1 MSKLIIPEE
10 IKAALA
16 TVEDETAEKVMRQ
29 LCGIKFDFWAI
40 EIGTET
46 SQLLQDAKE
55 RAKAYAETPAD
66 QRDPDGFKTILTDAA
81 MIAERMEM
89 QHELDAIF
97 EEVNGIMERLS
108 EDDGDKPKAD
118 VPEFVLSNGH
128 ITDISRAMKS
138 NKNDGDKG
146 VMPA

>member
-1 MSKLIIPEE
+1 MSKLIIPED
-10 IKAALA
+10 IKQAIA
-16 TVEDETAEKVMRQ
+16 TVEDETAEKTMRQ
-29 LCGIKFDFWAI
+29 LCGIKFGFWAI
-40 EIGTET
+40 EIGKET
-46 SQLLQDAKE
+46 SELLHKAKE

-97 EEVNGIMERLS
+97 EEVSGIMDRLA
-108 EDDGDKPKAD
+108 EDDGNKPKAD
-118 VPEFVLSNGH
+118 GQEFVMCNGH
-128 ITDISRAMKS
+128 ITDISRATKS